1 MKQKE
6 IADTI
11 MPEKHR
17 PYLDSYVCTP
27 DDRQRRLKLA
37 KRFIPGAVSEKLKD
51 AVFWVEPR
59 FEGIY
64 EDTSAVRGDMQLH
77 ERNEVTEKEKREELQ
92 RIEEERR
99 REDTAWMNVAR
110 KRKEMPWYE
119 GMMRWGYP
127 PGWYSERGE
136 FHFCPPHRFPKY

>member
-6 IADTI
+6 FADTI

-37 KRFIPGAVSEKLKD
+37 KRFVPGDVSEKLKD

-59 FEGIY
+59 FEGVY
-64 EDTSAVRGDMQLH
+64 EDTRAARGDAQDEMS
-77 ERNEVTEKEKREELQ
+77 EATKKEKRDEVQ
-92 RIEEERR
+92 RIEEERW
-99 REDTAWMNVAR
+99 RETTAWMNVAR

-127 PGWYSERGE
+127 PGWLSERGKSL
-136 FHFCPPHRFPKY
+136 FSTHIKY